1 MKIIKIENYP
11 NVCDTIQFNVK
22 DDKLDYIDFF
32 LNGELVHREIKNALS
47 GLTIKDLEKKI
58 YFVSMNP
65 EVTLVLKMMLS
76 ELKDYQQKTML
87 KHKIMEYYKPI

>member
-11 NVCDTIQFNVK
+11 NICDTIQFNVK

-87 KHKIMEYYKPI
+87 KHKIMEYYKP

>member
-11 NVCDTIQFNVK
+11 NICDTIQFNVK